1 MILAK
6 LEDTEWKKQAI
17 AEVRHTVRVIA
28 VNDHDE
34 YAFLRIVGEDAF
46 GQRDHLET
54 IGGGIEENE
63 SEEAA
68 IHREVMEEI
77 GYTCEIIGAIGEIV
91 DRYYLIK
98 RETHSHFYAVR
109 LGENIGQIKR
119 TPLEQMLIAEVV
131 WLKEGEVL
139 PILENE
145 RAKGINRL
153 IQQRDACAFAAY
165 LKQKSK

>member
-1 MILAK
+1 MSNS
-6 LEDTEWKKQAI
+6 
-17 AEVRHTVRVIA
+17 R
-28 VNDHDE
+28 
-34 YAFLRIVGEDAF
+34 
-46 GQRDHLET
+46 
-54 IGGGIEENE
+54 
-63 SEEAA
+63 
-68 IHREVMEEI
+68 
-77 GYTCEIIGAIGEIV
+77 
-91 DRYYLIK
+91 LIK